1 MKEYSIQIAELAI
14 NEHGHFV
21 DICAERNGAIATF
34 SLQINGADGSD
45 VSKNIVWLVDNAREV
60 VTEGIQMALES
71 EIKKDPAREDR
82 TGW

>member
-71 EIKKDPAREDR
+71 EAEKDPTREDR

>member
-1 MKEYSIQIAELAI
+1 MKEYSIRVAELAI

-34 SLQINGADGSD
+34 SLQINSADGSD
-45 VSKNIVWLVDNAREV
+45 VTQNIVWLVDNAREI

-71 EIKKDPAREDR
+71 EAEKDPTREGR